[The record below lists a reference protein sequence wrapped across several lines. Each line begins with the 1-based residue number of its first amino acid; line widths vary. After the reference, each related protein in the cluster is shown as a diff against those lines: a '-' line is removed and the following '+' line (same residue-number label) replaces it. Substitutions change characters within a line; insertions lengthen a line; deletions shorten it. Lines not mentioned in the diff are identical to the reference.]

1 MSRIS
6 EATVKTFSIG
16 FDVDKFDET
25 RYAREVAEMFGTEHY
40 EFRLTPDVMELLP
53 RLVWHYGEPFADPSA
68 VPSMYLAEATRRHV
82 KVALNGDGGDESFAG
97 YSRYVAA
104 TVASRLAFVPAPV
117 ARAVGRV
124 ADTVG
129 GSPPRFT
136 IARRARS
143 LADLVAVDFNQRYTD
158 IHAQPYLSEADRAA
172 LYTPEFSAG
181 LAPLACRTAP
191 HVIADAMRGSD
202 ASTAL
207 EQLLDA
213 DVNTYLPGD
222 LLVKVDIATMAN
234 SLEVRSP
241 LLDHVFMELVAGLPA
256 TQKLRRT
263 KTKVAL
269 KNALRG
275 WVPQHI
281 IDRPKMGFRVPL
293 APWFRGKLRQLPA
306 DVLLDPRSLGRGIL
320 REDRLR
326 RLIDRHL
333 DGSEDNSGKLWS
345 LIQLELWFR
354 TYIDVA
360 PAGPIALGNV

>member
-1 MSRIS
+1 
-6 EATVKTFSIG
+6 
-16 FDVDKFDET
+16 
-25 RYAREVAEMFGTEHY
+25 
-40 EFRLTPDVMELLP
+40 
-53 RLVWHYGEPFADPSA
+53 
-68 VPSMYLAEATRRHV
+68 
-82 KVALNGDGGDESFAG
+82 
-97 YSRYVAA
+97 
-104 TVASRLAFVPAPV
+104 
-117 ARAVGRV
+117 
-124 ADTVG
+124 
-129 GSPPRFT
+129 
-136 IARRARS
+136 
-143 LADLVAVDFNQRYTD
+143 
-158 IHAQPYLSEADRAA
+158 
-172 LYTPEFSAG
+172 
-181 LAPLACRTAP
+181 
-191 HVIADAMRGSD
+191 
-202 ASTAL
+202 
-207 EQLLDA
+207 
-213 DVNTYLPGD
+213 
-222 LLVKVDIATMAN
+222 
-234 SLEVRSP
+234 
-241 LLDHVFMELVAGLPA
+241 MELVAGLPA